1 MALHDFFMPKTQDKV
16 EVFRVRFDD
25 SDDDEVGG
33 IASSAINRSGA
44 YLWLNNRPQGSFVL
58 VFTGRGTSKRN

>member
-1 MALHDFFMPKTQDKV
+1 MALHDFFKPKTQDKI

-33 IASSAINRSGA
+33 MASNAINRSGA
-44 YLWLNNRPQGSFVL
+44 YFWLNNRPQVPFVF
-58 VFTGRGTSKRN
+58 VFRGRGTSKRN

>member
-1 MALHDFFMPKTQDKV
+1 MALHDFFKPKTQDKV

-33 IASSAINRSGA
+33 IASSAINPFGGI
-44 YLWLNNRPQGSFVL
+44 PL
-58 VFTGRGTSKRN
+58 VK